1 MSTRSTTSGLVWLT
15 AGLLLASGLPARSS
29 GPLLSIRA
37 GAEPRTVELR
47 FQAVAG
53 ITYHTEV
60 SPDLKQWS
68 SLESNIVGQ
77 GTVVSRTYSTANPAA
92 RFFRVV
98 VPTNSEFVLIPAG
111 SFAMGDSLDA
121 IADAPAVT
129 VHVDAFRMAKHE
141 VTKSLWDEV
150 KAWATGYGY
159 TDLEAGGGKGP
170 DHPVHFLNWYS
181 VVKWCNARSQM
192 EGLTPCYTVSGTVY
206 KTGWNDNLVC
216 NWNANGY
223 RLPTE
228 AEWEKAARGGAAQKR
243 FPWGDT
249 IAHSQANYQAKSYR
263 SYDLSS
269 PQGYHPDYSTG
280 PTPYTSPVGRFPP
293 NAYGLY
299 DMAGNVG
306 EECWDWYS
314 PTAYSSGSVNPRGPA
329 AGTSKVWR
337 DGAWWLDPSYCRCAQ
352 RAYHG
357 MDGKITNFV
366 GFRLA
371 RSANP

>member
-1 MSTRSTTSGLVWLT
+1 
-15 AGLLLASGLPARSS
+15 
-29 GPLLSIRA
+29 
-37 GAEPRTVELR
+37 
-47 FQAVAG
+47 
-53 ITYHTEV
+53 
-60 SPDLKQWS
+60 
-68 SLESNIVGQ
+68 
-77 GTVVSRTYSTANPAA
+77 
-92 RFFRVV
+92 
-98 VPTNSEFVLIPAG
+98 VLIPAG

-280 PTPYTSPVGRFPP
+280 ATPYTSPVGSFPP